1 MAKVNET
8 IRVYKNLAPIKSATV
23 RMMSGRQQIVFSGS
37 PNRIPKGIADRTVM
51 ARVRLGNEVLLW
63 ITTKN

>member
-23 RMMSGRQQIVFSGS
+23 RMMSGRQQVVFSGS
-37 PNRIPKGIADRTVM
+37 PSKIPKGIADRTVV